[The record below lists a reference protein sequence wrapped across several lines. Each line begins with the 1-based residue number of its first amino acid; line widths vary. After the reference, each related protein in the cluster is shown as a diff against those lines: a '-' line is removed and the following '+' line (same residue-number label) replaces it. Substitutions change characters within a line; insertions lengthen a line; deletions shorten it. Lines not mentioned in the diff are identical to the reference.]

1 MRRPSEATQ
10 VALYGLRWWAGEGL
24 SAIARRMGE
33 RQCGESAG
41 HGGGTAAQGGRT
53 VSEPCRASDICQT
66 QDLTSDRQLL
76 LSAHNRA
83 IN

>member
-1 MRRPSEATQ
+1 MLVGRGRVERDCAPD
-10 VALYGLRWWAGEGL
+10 G
-24 SAIARRMGE
+24 GE

-53 VSEPCRASDICQT
+53 VSEPCRASDTCQT
-66 QDLTSDRQLL
+66 QDLTPDRQLL
-76 LSAHNRA
+76 LSVHNSA